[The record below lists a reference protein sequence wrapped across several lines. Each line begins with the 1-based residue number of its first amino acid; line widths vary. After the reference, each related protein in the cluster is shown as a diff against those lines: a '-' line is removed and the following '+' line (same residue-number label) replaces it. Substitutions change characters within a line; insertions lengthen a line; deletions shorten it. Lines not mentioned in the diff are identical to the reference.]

1 MLKPERNI
9 VCRRARP
16 DDLAAI
22 TRVRAEAANLVRER
36 HGFGDR
42 RIDPATPEL
51 FYRYALEYEPEG
63 FLVAEADGTV
73 IGMAI
78 AWVRDW
84 LWFLGYLFIAP
95 EWQGS
100 GVGRLLLTRLFE
112 LGNPK
117 EITTRALVAMG
128 YNPSSAGLYM
138 RNGLYPSQAIYR
150 LKANTASLKMTPEE
164 GRARDAEEP
173 LAPDPRSLGTLA
185 RIDTHCIGF
194 VRERHHRYYLGLPGV
209 QSYLVNDGR
218 GPLGYAYLHADGQIG
233 PVGAVTAE
241 ALMKVLVRTMRR
253 AVEQGSKQVS
263 LFVPGSNRPALA
275 FALAKGMRVS
285 EPCMLMSSR
294 PIGDLEGYLPHS
306 PGTF

>member
-1 MLKPERNI
+1 MITPKPNI
-9 VCRRARP
+9 VCRRARA

-36 HGFGDR
+36 HGFGER
-42 RIDPATPEL
+42 RIDPVTPEP

-63 FLVAEADGTV
+63 FLVAEADGAV

-95 EWQGS
+95 EWQGA

-117 EITTRALVAMG
+117 EITTRALIAMG

-150 LKANTASLKMTPEE
+150 LKADTTSLNMTPEE
-164 GRARDAEEP
+164 GRVCDTEES
-173 LAPDPRSLGTLA
+173 LGPDPRSLEALA
-185 RIDTHCIGF
+185 RIDTRCIGF

-209 QSYLVNDGR
+209 QSYLVSDGK
-218 GPLGYAYLHADGQIG
+218 GPVGYAYLHPDGQIG

-241 ALMKVLVRTMRR
+241 TLMKVLVRTMRR
-253 AVEQGSKQVS
+253 TVEQGSKQVS
-263 LFVPGSNRPALA
+263 LFVPGTNHAALA
-275 FALAKGMRVS
+275 FVLAKGMQVS

-294 PIGDLEGYLPHS
+294 PIDDLERYLLHS